1 MATIGTL
8 CVYLILLLATWSAA
22 LALVGARRRSSAM
35 VQSAQLA
42 LYGVAASATLAVLL
56 LAYAF
61 TISDYSLIYVQQH
74 SERAMPV
81 FYRITALWGGMEGSL
96 LLWVW
101 LLALVSAVAMR
112 TNQHRLGDIV
122 PYASAVLMLVVV
134 FFGVVMVVSSNPFDA
149 YLSVTPETGKGLN
162 PLLQNPYMVTHP
174 PSLYLGFVT
183 LTVPFAFAMGSML
196 AGRVDETWL
205 HAARPWALVSWFA
218 LALGLTL
225 GMLWAYEELGW
236 GGYWGW
242 DPVEN
247 AGFMPWLLCTAFL
260 HSIMVQDRRQML
272 KVWNVVLALLAFV
285 MTIFGTFLTRS
296 GFIDSVHAFARSNI
310 GYVFLGFIAL
320 TLVVGFGVILWRRPL
335 LRSRGA
341 LESALSR
348 EFWFLLNNWVL
359 LSACLLV
366 MVLTIFPGISELF
379 GDKITISIPAFN
391 RWMVPIGVALL
402 VLTGVGPMLGWRH
415 STAAGL
421 RRQFQWP
428 TVVGLLVG
436 VGLGLW
442 GPAAGAVA
450 LLTWALCAFVIAT
463 VLQEPLRA
471 ASVRA
476 RAAQTGFGQALGG
489 LLLRNHRRYGGY
501 VVHIGVALMCVGFAG
516 ESLKQEK
523 EAVLRPGERLT
534 IGRYELRYDGLRI
547 TEDDLKGML
556 TAGLTVFEDGKP
568 TGTIHPARWVY
579 FRHEDSPTTEVAI
592 QRSTGED
599 LFVALGGHDQASGS
613 ATFKVVIN
621 PLVTFVWLGFVVMA
635 LGAAI
640 AGLPLSAL
648 ARPARPIPA
657 LARAE
662 PTARG
667 SRTDAAAAAND
678 DANAP

>member
-8 CVYLILLLATWSAA
+8 CIYLILLLATWSAA
-22 LALVGARRRSSAM
+22 LALVGARRQSSAM
-35 VQSAQLA
+35 VHSALLA
-42 LYGVAASATLAVLL
+42 LYGVAAAATLAILV

-61 TISDYSLIYVQQH
+61 TISDYSLVYVQQH

-101 LLALVSAVAMR
+101 LLALVAALAMR
-112 TNQHRLGDIV
+112 SQRHRLGDIA

-149 YLSVTPETGKGLN
+149 FLAGVPEAGKGLN

-174 PSLYLGFVT
+174 PALYLGFVA
-183 LTVPFAFAMGSML
+183 LTVPFALALGSLL

-205 HAARPWALVSWFA
+205 HAARPWALVAWFA
-218 LALGLTL
+218 LSLGLTL

-310 GYVFLGFIAL
+310 GYVFLGFIG
-320 TLVVGFGVILWRRPL
+320 LVLLVGFGVIFWRRAL

-366 MVLTIFPGISELF
+366 MVLTIFPTISQLF
-379 GDKITISIPAFN
+379 GDKITISVPAFN

-428 TVVGLLVG
+428 IVLALAVGLV
-436 VGLGLW
+436 LGLW
-442 GPAAGAVA
+442 GPAAGAVP

-463 VLQEPLRA
+463 VVQELLRA
-471 ASVRA
+471 AAVRA
-476 RAAQTGFGQALGG
+476 RAAQTGFLPALGG

-516 ESLKQEK
+516 ESFKQEK
-523 EAVLRPGERLT
+523 EAVLRPGERVT
-534 IGRYELRYDGLRI
+534 IGRYALRYDGLRI

-556 TAGLTVFEDGKP
+556 TAALTIYRDGKP

-579 FRHEDSPTTEVAI
+579 FRHEDSPTTEVSI
-592 QRSTGED
+592 ERSASED

-640 AGLPLSAL
+640 AGLPLSVL
-648 ARPARPIPA
+648 ARPTRAA
-657 LARAE
+657 LALAPLAGAVT
-662 PTARG
+662 PTTGAVTP
-667 SRTDAAAAAND
+667 TDD
-678 DANAP
+678 DR